1 MNPVFAA
8 IDTISTPVAAPLV
21 GTLAGAVGGIKL
33 GLEFF
38 CANGPE
44 GIRTVMSGAAGL
56 PLFLD
61 LKLHDIPNTVAGAVR
76 AVAPLAPYLLTVHA
90 AGGPQ
95 MMRAAAAAAAEM
107 GESRPRIVAV
117 TVLTSLDQT
126 DLAAIGVAGGVTDQ
140 AARLADLALAS
151 GLDGVVC
158 SAHEAAALRRQLGP
172 EAILVVP
179 GIRPA
184 GAATGDQKRVMGPAE
199 AMAAGATHLVIG
211 RPITEAA
218 DPAAAARAISS
229 ELLVGSALRGGAH

>member
-229 ELLVGSALRGGAH
+229 EILGGAR

>member
-117 TVLTSLDQT
+117 TVLTSLDAG

-218 DPAAAARAISS
+218 DPAAAARAIGN
-229 ELLVGSALRGGAH
+229 ELRGGAH

>member
-8 IDTISTPVAAPLV
+8 IDTISTPMAAPLV

-90 AGGPQ
+90 AGGQQ
-95 MMRAAAAAAAEM
+95 MMRAAAEAAAEM
-107 GESRPRIVAV
+107 GENRPRIVAV

-126 DLAAIGVAGGVTDQ
+126 DLAAVGVAGGVTDQ

-158 SAHEAAALRRQLGP
+158 SAHEAATLRRQLGP

-218 DPAAAARAISS
+218 DPAAAARAIVS
-229 ELLVGSALRGGAH
+229 ELRGGAH